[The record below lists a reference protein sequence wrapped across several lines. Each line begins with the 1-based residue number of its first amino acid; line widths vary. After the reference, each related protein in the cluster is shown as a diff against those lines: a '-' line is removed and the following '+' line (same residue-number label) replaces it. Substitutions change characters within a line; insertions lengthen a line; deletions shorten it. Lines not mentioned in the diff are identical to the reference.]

1 MVRCLLNRAQVQAM
15 EKRQSG
21 WSLRWVAVA
30 LALAGAACS
39 GEQLGGGPH
48 GSGGDGVG
56 PCPSCPVPGP
66 VGTTGAGGSKGSGGT
81 GGNAMDAGT
90 VLCEQIAAKYQTA
103 LSVASACTPG
113 AANQC
118 QVLVGDVPA
127 NCPDSGTQ
135 SYVNDGSLVES
146 ERDNWLYAGCGGLPQ
161 PCIGIGGTP
170 PPGVCAAVPGS
181 ASGVCVPPDPT
192 DGGAGPSPD
201 AGETC
206 DQLAADYSAALSA
219 AATCTPGAPNQCQAL
234 VDPALEPCDTGCR
247 PPEPVNDA
255 TAVNAAW
262 MRWVAQCATGGCP
275 AILCEPPPAP
285 TGICVLAGNGTGTGT
300 AWPQRP
306 GRRTEASRAPEVS
319 RTPNP
324 RLRRPMLYP
333 VELRA
338 QKLRPDVADAHPG
351 RQGCAGAAGGFSLCF
366 GLGRNVGWSD
376 WKIFSFAR

>member
-1 MVRCLLNRAQVQAM
+1 M

-21 WSLRWVAVA
+21 WSLRWVVAA

-39 GEQLGGGPH
+39 SEQLGGGPH

-66 VGTTGAGGSKGSGGT
+66 VGTTGAGGSKDSVGTGGSSGSGG
-81 GGNAMDAGT
+81 ASMDAGT
-90 VLCEQIAAKYQTA
+90 ALCDQIAAKYQTA

-127 NCPDSGTQ
+127 NCPDSVYQ

-146 ERDNWLYAGCGGLPQ
+146 ERENWLDAGCGGLPQ

-170 PPGVCAAVPGS
+170 TPGVCAAVPGS
-181 ASGVCVPPDPT
+181 ATGVCVPPGAT
-192 DGGAGPSPD
+192 DGGAGPAPD

-234 VDPALEPCDTGCR
+234 ADPVLEPCDTGCR
-247 PPEPVNDA
+247 PREPVNDA
-255 TAVNAAW
+255 TGVNAAW
-262 MRWVAQCATGGCP
+262 MRWVAQCGTTGCP
-275 AILCEPPPAP
+275 AIICQPLPAP
-285 TGICVLAGNGTGTGT
+285 TGVCALAGNSAGTGICVAAASGT
-300 AWPQRP
+300 
-306 GRRTEASRAPEVS
+306 T
-319 RTPNP
+319 N
-324 RLRRPMLYP
+324 
-333 VELRA
+333 
-338 QKLRPDVADAHPG
+338 
-351 RQGCAGAAGGFSLCF
+351 
-366 GLGRNVGWSD
+366 
-376 WKIFSFAR
+376 